1 MLILQREIHNPSVKL
16 SMLKDYSSFGPAY
29 RNFKVKEEVYV
40 PEPAAEFSG
49 DNPFTKMAPI
59 RGKLKDIKFDGT
71 YTYLDKSLKFKI
83 IHFFI
88 YFFTW
93 ILAFPLNK
101 IRYGIRIEGREKI
114 RQNRKLFANGMMT
127 VCNHV
132 HRWDMICVLQ
142 AMRYRKAWIPM
153 YAQPFRGKD
162 GFVMKAIGGIAIP
175 EERSGLREF
184 DKALDEI
191 HAAKQWIHIFPE
203 SCSWKFYAP
212 LRPFKIGAFNMAYRY
227 ALPIIPMIISFR
239 PRTGWRKLFLKDEPL
254 LTIHVGD
261 PIVPDLTVPRKEEA
275 SRMRDVAHKTMLDL
289 AGIVSN
295 PWTSNID

>member
-1 MLILQREIHNPSVKL
+1 LQREIRNPSVKP

-29 RNFKVKEEVYV
+29 QNFKVKEEVYV
-40 PEPAAEFSG
+40 PKPAAEFSG

-71 YTYLDKSLKFKI
+71 YTYLDKSLKFKLV
-83 IHFFI
+83 HFFI

-101 IRYGIRIEGREKI
+101 IRYGIQIEGREKI
-114 RQNRKLFANGMMT
+114 RQNRKLFANGVMT

-184 DKALDEI
+184 DKALDEL

-261 PIVPDLTVPRKEEA
+261 PIVPDLDAPRKEEA
-275 SRMRDVAHKTMLDL
+275 SRMRDIAHKTMLDL
-289 AGIVSN
+289 ADIVSN
-295 PWTSNID
+295 PWPSNID

>member
-1 MLILQREIHNPSVKL
+1 MQREIRNPSVKP

-29 RNFKVKEEVYV
+29 QNFKVKEEVYV
-40 PEPAAEFSG
+40 PKPAAEFSG

-71 YTYLDKSLKFKI
+71 YTYLDKSLKFKLV
-83 IHFFI
+83 HFFI

-101 IRYGIRIEGREKI
+101 IRYGIQIEGREKI
-114 RQNRKLFANGMMT
+114 RQNRKLFANGVMT

-184 DKALDEI
+184 DKALDEL

-261 PIVPDLTVPRKEEA
+261 PIVPDLDAPRKEEA
-275 SRMRDVAHKTMLDL
+275 SRMRDIAHKTMLDL
-289 AGIVSN
+289 ADIVSN
-295 PWTSNID
+295 PWPSNID